1 MMRHTNCRVW
11 YCYRYGYDEASYRQ
25 VVEDLQQL
33 YGKRIAPFHLPIREN
48 GQFVGYV
55 NVLQQRAKRW
65 KDNGEVEKVEV
76 PEYSKENLGIC
87 REALMEAVAETS
99 EEFMDR
105 YFGGEEFSED
115 EIRQALRVNV
125 SDGSIVPVLMGSN
138 VLARGM
144 YTLMV
149 DIVKYP
155 SESGKTFL
163 HRNQCKVQRG
173 IQCRL

>member
-1 MMRHTNCRVW
+1 
-11 YCYRYGYDEASYRQ
+11 
-25 VVEDLQQL
+25 
-33 YGKRIAPFHLPIREN
+33 
-48 GQFVGYV
+48 
-55 NVLQQRAKRW
+55 
-65 KDNGEVEKVEV
+65 
-76 PEYSKENLGIC
+76 
-87 REALMEAVAETS
+87 MEAVAETS

-149 DIVKYP
+149 DIVKYLP
-155 SESGKTFL
+155 SPEKRSCT
-163 HRNQCKVQRG
+163 G
-173 IQCRL
+173 INAKSNEVYTQTMILQTKISLYFQNDCRPVYWEIFIDQS

>member
-1 MMRHTNCRVW
+1 M
-11 YCYRYGYDEASYRQ
+11 
-25 VVEDLQQL
+25 EDLQEL

-65 KDNGEVEKVEV
+65 TDSGTVEKAEV
-76 PEYSKENLGIC
+76 PDYSKENLGIC

-105 YFGGEEFSED
+105 YFNGEEFSED

-125 SDGSIVPVLMGSN
+125 
-138 VLARGM
+138 ARC
-144 YTLMV
+144 V
-149 DIVKYP
+149 
-155 SESGKTFL
+155 
-163 HRNQCKVQRG
+163 
-173 IQCRL
+173 